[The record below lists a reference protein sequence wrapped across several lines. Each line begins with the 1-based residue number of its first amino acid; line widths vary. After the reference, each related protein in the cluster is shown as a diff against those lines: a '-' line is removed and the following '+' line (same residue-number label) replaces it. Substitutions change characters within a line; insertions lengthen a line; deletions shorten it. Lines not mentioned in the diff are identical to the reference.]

1 METKWRVRNCWL
13 VDQYLADDDFFNRKI
28 EKDKSSEQLDTKID
42 ELLRYNVN
50 KSADSNSQSDAS
62 IYSDVSLPGYK
73 SPLPGVGGLNDH
85 SVENMMKKIEEEAND
100 RVSHKKRS
108 PQR

>member
-1 METKWRVRNCWL
+1 M
-13 VDQYLADDDFFNRKI
+13 VDQYRADDDFFNRKI

-85 SVENMMKKIEEEAND
+85 AVENMMKKIEEEAND